1 MADAAEPRA
10 DISSEKHPT
19 STTTQSTKKI
29 PDGTADS
36 RNGTSD
42 LELTKDS
49 PVGVLLRWK
58 PAQHQRGSGR
68 ASRRPLRSG
77 PAAPALMLSRL
88 PSEEVVR
95 RATLCQFE
103 VALSISAA
111 CSTVRRRLGAAA
123 AVQLNVEYST
133 LKT

>member
-1 MADAAEPRA
+1 MQRVWQNPDFGPPPRA
-10 DISSEKHPT
+10 FVYRGVP
-19 STTTQSTKKI
+19 
-29 PDGTADS
+29 
-36 RNGTSD
+36 
-42 LELTKDS
+42 S
-49 PVGVLLRWK
+49 P
-58 PAQHQRGSGR
+58 SR

-133 LKT
+133 FSFFFEPKMQLRL